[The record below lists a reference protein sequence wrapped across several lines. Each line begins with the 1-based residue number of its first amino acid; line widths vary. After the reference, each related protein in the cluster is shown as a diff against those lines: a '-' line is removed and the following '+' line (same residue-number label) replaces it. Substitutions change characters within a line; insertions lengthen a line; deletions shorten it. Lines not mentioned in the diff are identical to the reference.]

1 MHTQS
6 LTPQD
11 ATGLLSLIG
20 LIALFVG
27 VLFLIRRTQLKRLK
41 QTQASPAPAAKPFPQ
56 VSSFIQ
62 QLQSLTHA
70 DLKEKQLTLQMAFQA
85 WQSAYHLRDLDGNT
99 EFLRGE
105 TQKRGLRYQLTNTSL
120 AQGLALVIQVQ
131 MAQDGDDSRG
141 RFERLLAYLLAHPAQ
156 DQPAL
161 SSWLSM
167 PDLPASPRLEPDLH
181 AEAWI
186 LFALL
191 VARQQ
196 WGGLQ
201 RFDLDQVFKERS
213 QAFLNTLDQQNIP
226 QSLVYCPFLFR
237 AMVQQTTESILST
250 NAESVWKTLNPLLR
264 RGKKL
269 PGRQEALS
277 LLQIGLDGL
286 FFPDDGFADRSDLAR
301 ARLERALSD
310 QGALDGEVEEGFSRL
325 ASFSCCVP
333 LALPGKHGDDLEQL
347 WLRLAQAQ
355 PARQDALGASLRLI
369 AMMSIAGTLWL
380 GKAEDELPLKPSE

>member
-85 WQSAYHLRDLDGNT
+85 WQSAYLLRDLDGNT

-161 SSWLSM
+161 SSWLST
-167 PDLPASPRLEPDLH
+167 PDLPTSPRLEPDLH

-186 LFALL
+186 LGGLFT
-191 VARQQ
+191 ARKQ
-196 WGGLQ
+196 WGSLQ
-201 RFDLDQVFKERS
+201 RFDLNQIFEDHA
-213 QAFLNTLDQQNIP
+213 QALLEAHNTNPENGTKIF
-226 QSLVYCPFLFR
+226 S
-237 AMVQQTTESILST
+237 
-250 NAESVWKTLNPLLR
+250 PLLFNVISQQVPDPLWQTQTKADWQAVIPR
-264 RGKKL
+264 FREENGL
-269 PGRQEALS
+269 PGRQEAMS

-286 FFPDDGFADRSDLAR
+286 LFPDHGFAERSDLAFS
-301 ARLERALSD
+301 RLKRALTD
-310 QGALDGEVEEGFSRL
+310 QEALEGELEEGFSRL

-333 LALPGKHGDDLEQL
+333 LALLEKTGEDPAQL
-347 WLRLAQAQ
+347 WSRLNQAQA
-355 PARQDALGASLRLI
+355 ARQDALGASLRLI
-369 AMMSIAGTLWL
+369 AMMSLAGTLWL
-380 GKAEDELPLKPSE
+380 E